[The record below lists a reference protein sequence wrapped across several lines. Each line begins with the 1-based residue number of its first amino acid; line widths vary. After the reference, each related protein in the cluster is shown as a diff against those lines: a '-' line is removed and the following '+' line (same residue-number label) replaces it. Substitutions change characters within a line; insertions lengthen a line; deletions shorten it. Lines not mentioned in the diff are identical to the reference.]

1 MSSNSSVPPSLMIP
15 ELEPGEEW
23 LNVILHFTHDTV
35 VKQDLARAFPPIW
48 KKCSLS
54 DDIWIKHLDS
64 ALAAM
69 IVEACSPTNFQVP
82 IVGQQG
88 HLYAFVRRTTFPGLF
103 NDFGGMEELASVVA
117 LSRLVQPTTTGV
129 RYAARVS
136 LVNGVAKQILAY
148 QPHGVSPDVFL
159 SKNNRRDWLTEA
171 DAERIEPLMALI
183 LKRPVLPARVH
194 NAYWHHEYAM
204 RTYYVDHRWVFVSTG
219 LDALVNTSR
228 YKGEKKFVSKV
239 KRLADSEGI
248 VFTEDELERAYE
260 LRSGLVHGQQ
270 FLSDQSN
277 RLSDAEYTLYD
288 KMEETLRRVLIHSFE
303 DASFAACFNDPQS
316 IDKLLPYP

>member
-1 MSSNSSVPPSLMIP
+1 MSPNNSVSPSLMMP
-15 ELEPGEEW
+15 VLEPGEEW
-23 LNVILHFTHDTV
+23 LNVILHFTDDIAA
-35 VKQDLARAFPPIW
+35 KQELAWESPPIRDR
-48 KKCSLS
+48 CILS
-54 DDIWIKHLDS
+54 DDIWIEQLDS
-64 ALAAM
+64 GLAAM

-82 IVGQQG
+82 VMGQQG
-88 HLYAFVRRTTFPGLF
+88 HLYAFVRRTTLPGLF
-103 NDFGGMEELASVVA
+103 SDFGGMEELASVVA

-148 QPHGVSPDVFL
+148 QPRGISPDVFL

-171 DAERIEPLMALI
+171 DAKRIVPLMALI
-183 LKRPVLPARVH
+183 LKRPALPARVH
-194 NAYWHHEYAM
+194 NAYWHHEYAL

-228 YKGEKKFVSKV
+228 YQAGKKFVSKV
-239 KRLADSEGI
+239 KRLADGEGV

-277 RLSDAEYTLYD
+277 RLSDAEYALYD
-288 KMEETLRRVLIHSFE
+288 KLEETLRRILIHSFE
-303 DASFAACFNDPQS
+303 DGSFAACFRDPQS
-316 IDKLLPYP
+316 IENLLPYP